1 MLLIRQELLLQHF
14 ELSQHLGELSRV
26 CHGCHGRSRHAR
38 TRLLRDTSHGLNVRT
53 LSGPIVRDRAVH
65 LRSLLT
71 HHLSLLRDLTL
82 QTSNHPLSGLL
93 LKLLSVLWR
102 LNRHTVPW
110 WRVLSLGGESNTVLE
125 LLLVL
130 GHLLEIRAMD

>member
-14 ELSQHLGELSRV
+14 ELSQNLGELSRV
-26 CHGCHGRSRHAR
+26 RHGCHRRSRHAR
-38 TRLLRDTSHGLNVRT
+38 TRLLRDTGHGLNVRA

-82 QTSNHPLSGLL
+82 QDHPLSGLL
-93 LKLLSVLWR
+93 LKLLSVLWW
-102 LNRHTVPW
+102 LNGHTVPW
-110 WRVLSLGGESNTVLE
+110 WSVLSLGGESNTVLE

>member
-26 CHGCHGRSRHAR
+26 RHGCHRGSRHAR

-82 QTSNHPLSGLL
+82 QDHPLSGLL
-93 LKLLSVLWR
+93 LKLLSVLWW
-102 LNRHTVPW
+102 LNGHTVPW
-110 WRVLSLGGESNTVLE
+110 WSVLSLGGESNTVLE